1 MEVKWYGTAALAFS
15 AGGKTILFDPFLPM
29 NPNLPQPDLSEL
41 AACGDIFIT
50 HGHFDHLVD
59 VPKVVASGGGPVF
72 CSKTAAETL
81 TREGVK
87 QADIIVIKPG
97 DLIERGLFRITVL
110 RGKHI
115 RFDRRLIMQT
125 LFNRRVI
132 LHRSN
137 LKLILRESRRYP
149 AGEVLVYLIEVEG
162 KKILHLGSLNLDEN
176 ERYPDKVDVLT
187 VPYQGRSDLPSY
199 ALKFVSRLQPETVF
213 LHHFDDS
220 FPPVSSPVDPQPF
233 INSVKERFPG
243 IRMIRPDAFR
253 SVPC

>member
-1 MEVKWYGTAALAFS
+1 M
-15 AGGKTILFDPFLPM
+15 
-29 NPNLPQPDLSEL
+29 
-41 AACGDIFIT
+41 
-50 HGHFDHLVD
+50 
-59 VPKVVASGGGPVF
+59 
-72 CSKTAAETL
+72 
-81 TREGVK
+81 
-87 QADIIVIKPG
+87 
-97 DLIERGLFRITVL
+97 
-110 RGKHI
+110 
-115 RFDRRLIMQT
+115 
-125 LFNRRVI
+125 
-132 LHRSN
+132 
-137 LKLILRESRRYP
+137 LKESPHYP
-149 AGEVLVYLIEVEG
+149 AGEVLVYFIEVKG